1 VTMTT
6 APHDPY
12 QPARTE
18 LASLRTQV
26 TGVKGSIISG
36 VDGLLVLHDL
46 ITQAEPHDLAALAAA
61 AYGIGRTCGAA
72 LNQGNFSECTVRS
85 QGGYFAVY
93 AIGDVALLAV
103 LGDDGLNV
111 ARLHIEARAVAARL
125 TLQLT
130 NQAMQQN
137 HL

>member
-1 VTMTT
+1 MTTMT

-12 QPARTE
+12 HAARSE

-46 ITQAEPHDLAALAAA
+46 LTQAEPHDLAALAAA

-93 AIGDVALLAV
+93 AIGDLALLAV

-125 TLQLT
+125 STQLSA
-130 NQAMQQN
+130 QAMQQN
-137 HL
+137 LL